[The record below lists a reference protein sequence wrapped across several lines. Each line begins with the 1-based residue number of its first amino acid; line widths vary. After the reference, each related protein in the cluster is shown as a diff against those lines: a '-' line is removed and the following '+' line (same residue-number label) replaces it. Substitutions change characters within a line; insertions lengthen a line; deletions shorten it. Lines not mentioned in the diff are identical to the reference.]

1 MNLRCWNG
9 SAVSHNSNKLQLS
22 LSENSQTLFFK
33 KAFSIFAWNLNKAIL
48 RRIRL
53 YEHTNV
59 HFVFIHETVP
69 TLSVSLAAMKEQKR
83 YTLSPPRR
91 PWKTQRDFLH
101 SLAFW
106 KRGKKAGCPFPL
118 HGRTHLGVLT
128 FKRRDTQQALSHLHL
143 PNLHTVPFSL
153 ERTHKDKKKN
163 LTFAY
168 ATWEKKYLTKPH
180 FYLNREKLMSNP
192 APFCEPK
199 IRKRTTR
206 TPGHPKTR

>member
-1 MNLRCWNG
+1 MTSEEYIRE
-9 SAVSHNSNKLQLS
+9 SALLERKRGFTQFKHRFQLS
-22 LSENSQTLFFK
+22 LSENRQTLFFK
-33 KAFSIFAWNLNKAIL
+33 EAFSIFAWNLNKAIL

-53 YEHTNV
+53 YEHTDV

-69 TLSVSLAAMKEQKR
+69 TLAVSLAAMKEQER
-83 YTLSPPRR
+83 YTPLPLLR
-91 PWKTQRDFLH
+91 PWKMQRDFLH

-153 ERTHKDKKKN
+153 ERTHKDK
-163 LTFAY
+163 
-168 ATWEKKYLTKPH
+168 EKKLDSYSC
-180 FYLNREKLMSNP
+180 YVEKKVLDETALLSKSR
-192 APFCEPK
+192 K
-199 IRKRTTR
+199 IDE
-206 TPGHPKTR
+206 